1 MSAISSVNCWRIRL
15 ITERKMMDGRR
26 YDEDLIIVAAVEE
39 YAARHALTS
48 EETVELFRK
57 YDVFTVLRSEYAYLH
72 TQPLTEG
79 ADFAENYIKRRGE
92 TE

>member
-1 MSAISSVNCWRIRL
+1 MQSG
-15 ITERKMMDGRR
+15 RK

-39 YAARHALTS
+39 FAVRHGMTS
-48 EETVELFRK
+48 EKTVELFRK
-57 YDVFTVLRSEYAYLH
+57 YDMFTVLRSEYAYLH

-92 TE
+92 TG

>member
-1 MSAISSVNCWRIRL
+1 MQSG
-15 ITERKMMDGRR
+15 RK

-39 YAARHALTS
+39 FAARHGMTS
-48 EETVELFRK
+48 EKTVELFRK
-57 YDVFTVLRSEYAYLH
+57 YDMFTVLRSEYAYLH

-92 TE
+92 TG